1 MLESGT
7 RYSATR
13 VPVHEH
19 SRARPRDYIGVRTV
33 GRWDERERI
42 VVRTRRLPTE
52 LIGCSS
58 ERARRARERERD
70 GRPSARWGCETQK
83 RHGISASETASEAVE
98 RRDRIKR
105 GRWET
110 SPGSPAED
118 KARREEKGS
127 TRVGPARTRQRSM
140 SASESEHACVR
151 VYTRVTHVCACGTT
165 LRVGGGANKRES
177 CFVSFSFD
185 SRPRLFRALVTK
197 PRGRRRRRR
206 RRWRERRISRKYAP
220 EEREENHWRDGPHVE
235 IVLPCPATT
244 CDPAVNPPSFQDP
257 FLPSFLPGAFL
268 PSSATILLFLPFII
282 ISFAFDLFHLAPWSF
297 LAQDPPLHLCSPT
310 SFRERRLFFPR
321 PKIDTVKL
329 LKFCLSK

>member
-1 MLESGT
+1 MSLLFRYKCTRLCSIPIDTFFKRTRSRIFATARVRLLAQVIAFRWISGSDT

-58 ERARRARERERD
+58 ERVRRAREREREKW
-70 GRPSARWGCETQK
+70 RSAECAVRGCETQK
-83 RHGISASETASEAVE
+83 RHGTGERETVSEAVE

-127 TRVGPARTRQRSM
+127 TRVGPARTRRKKYGR
-140 SASESEHACVR
+140 EREGTHAVCTR
-151 VYTRVTHVCACGTT
+151 VYARYPRTYYMCVWYHT
-165 LRVGGGANKRES
+165 LRTGGGANKRES

-197 PRGRRRRRR
+197 PRGGRREEEEKKRRRRRL
-206 RRWRERRISRKYAP
+206 EEEEEDISRKYAP
-220 EEREENHWRDGPHVE
+220 EEREENRCGGMG
-235 IVLPCPATT
+235 LT
-244 CDPAVNPPSFQDP
+244 
-257 FLPSFLPGAFL
+257 
-268 PSSATILLFLPFII
+268 
-282 ISFAFDLFHLAPWSF
+282 
-297 LAQDPPLHLCSPT
+297 
-310 SFRERRLFFPR
+310 
-321 PKIDTVKL
+321 
-329 LKFCLSK
+329 